1 MTVDLLAP
9 QEVELEDDA
18 PTPVVYRNSYKYRV
32 EAQHTVLIM
41 DFVFADNVDEAEMR
55 ARAAFSL
62 DPEER
67 LRVYRVSEGSMGGQR
82 IA

>member
-1 MTVDLLAP
+1 
-9 QEVELEDDA
+9 
-18 PTPVVYRNSYKYRV
+18 
-32 EAQHTVLIM
+32 M
-41 DFVFADNVDEAEMR
+41 DFVFADNVEEAEVR